1 MLYAIKSKISASG
14 RFIPRRFILGIQ
26 IFDLLKSFWNNLITA
41 YFHLIIL
48 TKTIRKN
55 PENLGKKLGKRIR
68 NSKISKI

>member
-41 YFHLIIL
+41 YFHLILL
-48 TKTIRKN
+48 TKKIRKN
-55 PENLGKKLGKRIR
+55 RENPRKSGKIRIR
-68 NSKISKI
+68 NSTIPKI